1 VLIATH
7 KELEDS
13 TKTALMRTV
22 AKAAQL
28 AAQKPAMDVTTTAQL
43 RDLALTMARLC
54 GWDGKPQTEVNI
66 TNQVGVVCDEA
77 TRAWLIELRKRV
89 LAESQAPITLR
100 EPAPTPQDSVGAPNA
115 DLASNDAAPES
126 RLGSP
131 WSMPAGAKAPSDAG
145 PAFRAWLEHEGPEPE
160 PGA

>member
-1 VLIATH
+1 L
-7 KELEDS
+7 LQ
-13 TKTALMRTV
+13 TV

-77 TRAWLIELRKRV
+77 TRARLI
-89 LAESQAPITLR
+89 ALR
-100 EPAPTPQDSVGAPNA
+100 ERLQAARPAPQWTLPEPGAKLQANVDAPNGIF
-115 DLASNDAAPES
+115 ASDDAAPDG
-126 RLGSP
+126 RPGSP
-131 WSMPAGAKAPSDAG
+131 WSMPAGAKAPGDAS
-145 PAFRAWLEHEGPEPE
+145 PVFRAWLEHEGPEPE
-160 PGA
+160 PGPEYEI